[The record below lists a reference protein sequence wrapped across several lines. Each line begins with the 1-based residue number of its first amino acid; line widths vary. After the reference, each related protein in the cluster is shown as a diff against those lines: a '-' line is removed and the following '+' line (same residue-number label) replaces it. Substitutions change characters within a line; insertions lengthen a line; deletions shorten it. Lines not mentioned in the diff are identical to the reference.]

1 VNERTKGSTEI
12 LGEARVGINR
22 RGHEQ
27 KISGAVPLLNHSTH
41 SKGTKNK

>member
-22 RGHEQ
+22 GHEQ
-27 KISGAVPLLNHSTH
+27 KISGADPLLTHSTH